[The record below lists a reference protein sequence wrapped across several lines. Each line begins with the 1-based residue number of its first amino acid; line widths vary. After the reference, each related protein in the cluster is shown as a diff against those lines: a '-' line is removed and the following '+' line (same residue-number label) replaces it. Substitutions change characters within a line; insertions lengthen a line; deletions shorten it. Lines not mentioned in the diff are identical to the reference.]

1 MRNIKLQSMHLE
13 YAFPL
18 ASWSYKCH
26 GNFIIIQVCM
36 HTYICT
42 AIWGT
47 IFVLHGDYLHLT
59 SLGSWTHISIS
70 ECTLKYCK
78 SASLREK
85 KGDFFWLSKS
95 SFSFLSQFCIFFSF
109 LSNPLLSI
117 IMWCSSHTEERKQT
131 CYAICH
137 ITENIPQ
144 LPSLLLIIGFVIWSA
159 TGEVLS
165 FYNTIVYNSQPGRSK
180 WTFPVIHFSLSSV
193 EKKLQ
198 ISALSVLK
206 QLAWRRQNM

>member
-26 GNFIIIQVCM
+26 GNFITIQVCM

-59 SLGSWTHISIS
+59 SLGPWTHISIS

-95 SFSFLSQFCIFFSF
+95 SFSFLSQFCIFFFSF

-137 ITENIPQ
+137 HWKHST
-144 LPSLLLIIGFVIWSA
+144 A
-159 TGEVLS
+159 T
-165 FYNTIVYNSQPGRSK
+165 FF
-180 WTFPVIHFSLSSV
+180 TFNNRVCHMKCNWGSPVILQHYCLQFSTWEIQMDISS
-193 EKKLQ
+193 
-198 ISALSVLK
+198 
-206 QLAWRRQNM
+206 N